1 MTSNE
6 KGLVFQCKTC
16 KRYDT
21 GFNDY
26 CPDCWFGDGDNPQI
40 SYYEAKLTGAVPTH
54 YDEHYGGRVQPIE
67 LMQAQMNPVEFQ
79 GFLRGNIIKY
89 ASRFGRKDE
98 CTKDAEKICRYAEWL
113 KQAVGGKVINPR
125 E

>member
-1 MTSNE
+1 MTNE
-6 KGLVFQCKTC
+6 PKKAECPKCKFYTRDFREKC
-16 KRYDT
+16 ST
-21 GFNDY
+21 
-26 CPDCWFGDGDNPQI
+26 CWFGDGDNPQV
-40 SYYEAKLTGAVPTH
+40 SYFEAIPTH

-113 KQAVGGKVINPR
+113 KQAVDGKTINPR